1 MMNIATTVFPDAP
14 AIPAESIPTQN
25 SDEEG
30 QPFGDLLA
38 SLTVEVPTT
47 PPLVVEPAGVDEG
60 VEPPVAEIGDEPAAE
75 EENANP
81 EPDADAMV
89 LSSCLAMW
97 QILPPASPLPPPATE
112 IGTGAE
118 NISSA
123 TEEPEAPMGA
133 SSFESSSG
141 AVPVPSAPA
150 TDFPARPAASGALK
164 PPSCPPESVPVEAK
178 PEVLLQ
184 AVAPDLAGVVPAVPA
199 NPGMLSKASE
209 IKGSQ
214 PVAVTTEVP
223 RDAVDGI
230 PVAKEQRA
238 MTEPVFHRPA
248 KNAPAAFAESETRS
262 ETAAAPGSEASGSV
276 GAAPERTARDDANG
290 GWTDSQDPRGGAD
303 PLPFPTGKEVRDDFA
318 LPKADA
324 KPLTGETAQVIE
336 HIERAIERMHTQG
349 SQRMELRLPMR
360 DGEEVVVKLRV
371 EHGEV
376 KATFQSASEGLRQA
390 LEAGWSQASQASPER
405 AARAIPAVFESP
417 AMQSG
422 MGSFQQSPNQ
432 RERSGSDAPAEP
444 SFAPQ
449 PQGQARRVTETL
461 RATPTTAA
469 TEPLKIY
476 A

>member
-1 MMNIATTVFPDAP
+1 MNIASTVFPDAP
-14 AIPAESIPTQN
+14 AIPAESMPTQN
-25 SDEEG
+25 NEEEA

-38 SLTVEVPTT
+38 SLTAEVPTA
-47 PPLVVEPAGVDEG
+47 PPLVVEPAGVDES
-60 VEPPVAEIGDEPAAE
+60 VEAPVAEIGAENAAD
-75 EENANP
+75 EENPNP
-81 EPDADAMV
+81 EPDPDAMV

-97 QILPPASPLPPPATE
+97 QILPPAAPTPTPAAE
-112 IGTGAE
+112 IGAGAE

-123 TEEPEAPMGA
+123 TDEPEVFTGS

-141 AVPVPSAPA
+141 AVPVPSAPIA
-150 TDFPARPAASGALK
+150 DSPARAAASGALK
-164 PPSCPPESVPVEAK
+164 PPSCPPASFAVEAK
-178 PEVLLQ
+178 PEVLRQ
-184 AVAPDLAGVVPAVPA
+184 AVASDPAGVVAALPA
-199 NPGMLSKASE
+199 NPGLPSKPSAS
-209 IKGSQ
+209 KGSRS
-214 PVAVTTEVP
+214 VAAVAEVP
-223 RDAVDGI
+223 RVGVDGM

-248 KNAPAAFAESETRS
+248 TNAPAAFAESETRS
-262 ETAAAPGSEASGSV
+262 ETAGASRFEASGSV
-276 GAAPERTARDDANG
+276 AAAPERTARDDANG

-303 PLPFPTGKEVRDDFA
+303 PLPFLIGKEVRDDFA
-318 LPKADA
+318 LPKTDA
-324 KPLTGETAQVIE
+324 KPVTGETARVIE

-360 DGEEVVVKLRV
+360 EGEEVVVKLRV

-449 PQGQARRVTETL
+449 PQSQARRVTETL
-461 RATPTTAA
+461 RTTPTTAS
-469 TEPLKIY
+469 TEPRKIY